1 MTISFFNYVERYK
14 SLPDRLP
21 ELIEAHCAK
30 GQFILKDSV
39 VSFEKAIAEY
49 LQLHNS
55 TQKAV
60 HCAAVSSASMGM
72 VIALKALGIGPGDEV
87 ITPAYSYVSTASA
100 IVSVGATPIF
110 VDVNKN
116 DFMLNSETVLCK
128 ITSRTKAVIAVH
140 LYRQVM
146 DVAALKSKLPASIS
160 IVEDSATCLG
170 GSVNGTPTGLIGDV
184 GVYSFFP
191 AKPLGGLGDAGMLV
205 THDKLLHRKCAMY
218 RNHGQDGQVR
228 FTHFVLGYNSRMDDI
243 NAAYLMQKLTKLEEQ
258 NQRRNAIV
266 EQYDAVIDRLG
277 WRRQQSDISLGD
289 VKNVPYSY
297 VLLTESPQALADHL
311 RREGIE
317 SKRGFPDPL
326 PDQPAFADW
335 RKIDDD
341 FPNSQTI
348 AQQAIALPIYPELTD
363 TQVESVVIALQS
375 YKG

>member
-1 MTISFFNYVERYK
+1 
-14 SLPDRLP
+14 
-21 ELIEAHCAK
+21 
-30 GQFILKDSV
+30 
-39 VSFEKAIAEY
+39 
-49 LQLHNS
+49 
-55 TQKAV
+55 
-60 HCAAVSSASMGM
+60 
-72 VIALKALGIGPGDEV
+72 
-87 ITPAYSYVSTASA
+87 
-100 IVSVGATPIF
+100 
-110 VDVNKN
+110 
-116 DFMLNSETVLCK
+116 
-128 ITSRTKAVIAVH
+128 
-140 LYRQVM
+140 
-146 DVAALKSKLPASIS
+146 
-160 IVEDSATCLG
+160 
-170 GSVNGTPTGLIGDV
+170 
-184 GVYSFFP
+184 
-191 AKPLGGLGDAGMLV
+191 
-205 THDKLLHRKCAMY
+205 MY